1 MRLVR
6 LVVAAVAL
14 GAVTGFAAALLR
26 PRSVHR
32 SPATGSPAANPA
44 PLPERD
50 DAAAGLPA
58 TVEVPR

>member
-6 LVVAAVAL
+6 LVVAAIAL
-14 GAVTGFAAALLR
+14 GAVAGFAAALLR

-50 DAAAGLPA
+50 DDAGSLAAA
-58 TVEVPR
+58 VEVPR